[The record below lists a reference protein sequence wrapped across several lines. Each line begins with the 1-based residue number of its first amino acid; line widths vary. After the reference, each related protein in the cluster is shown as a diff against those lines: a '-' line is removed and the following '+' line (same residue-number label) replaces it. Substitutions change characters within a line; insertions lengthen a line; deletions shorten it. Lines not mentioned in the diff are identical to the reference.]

1 MFSYKILFLRLF
13 VCLLG
18 SGVLTEV
25 YGQID
30 NTTLPDLNKVLFPPL
45 EQLFENAKKNP
56 GVAMYEAKMEIQE
69 SMLTSEQRS
78 WLKYFK
84 LGGSYQYGNIAVNSA
99 FTNENTPLFYQTTGQ
114 TQNSWYGTAGVSIPL
129 DDLFDRGNK
138 VKRHKLE
145 RKFTELEKE
154 KWLSEQR
161 IRITESYM
169 TAKMLTSTLRLKVDE
184 LNFAQVNFELL
195 SKEFKIGNSSLSD
208 LNIAK
213 RQLSEANDRMVK
225 NQFDLLTELIR
236 LELLSDTK
244 IISK

>member
-1 MFSYKILFLRLF
+1 MFSYKIRVIQLIVFLLSM
-13 VCLLG
+13 G
-18 SGVLTEV
+18 ILTDA
-25 YGQID
+25 YGQAE
-30 NTTLPDLNKVLFPPL
+30 NTTLPDLNNVLFPPL

-56 GVAMYEAKMEIQE
+56 GVAMYETKMEIQE

-84 LGGSYQYGNIAVNSA
+84 LGGSYQYGSIAVNSA

-114 TQNSWYGTAGVSIPL
+114 TQNSWYGTAGLSIPL

-145 RKFTELEKE
+145 RKFTELEME

-169 TAKMLTSTLRLKVDE
+169 TARMLASTLRLKVDE
-184 LNFAQVNFELL
+184 LNFAQVNYELL
-195 SKEFKIGNSSLSD
+195 SKEFKIGNSSLND

-213 RQLSEANDRMVK
+213 RELSEANDRMMK
-225 NQFDLLTELIR
+225 NQFDLLNELIK
-236 LELLSDTK
+236 LELLSDSK

>member
-1 MFSYKILFLRLF
+1 MFSYRIIVIQLLVFLLN
-13 VCLLG
+13 L
-18 SGVLTEV
+18 SVLADA
-25 YGQID
+25 YGQAES
-30 NTTLPDLNKVLFPPL
+30 TSLPDLNKVLFPPL

-114 TQNSWYGTAGVSIPL
+114 TQNSWYGTAGLSIPL

-145 RKFTELEKE
+145 RKFTELEME

-161 IRITESYM
+161 IRITECYM
-169 TAKMLTSTLRLKVDE
+169 TAKMLMSTLKLKVDE
-184 LNFAQVNFELL
+184 FNFAQVNYDLL
-195 SKEFKIGNSSLSD
+195 SKEFKIGNATLGD
-208 LNIAK
+208 VNNAN
-213 RQLSEANDRMVK
+213 RQLSEANDRLLK